1 MSDSKGEPTPPE
13 SPDRKGSGEQA
24 VVPEDEQR
32 RVLADLLA
40 RKVDELAALP
50 EDEKRKEITATVSI
64 FSGPLPTPEAFARYN
79 EVQPDAADRILGMA
93 EKEQEIRHEAQRRA
107 VEAQRG
113 VVEAQRG
120 AIANDRRRIVA
131 ATIIALAVVAVA
143 GMATWLGQAS
153 IAIPLG
159 LAGLLG
165 TVFRRLMARRP
176 GPE

>member
-13 SPDRKGSGEQA
+13 SPDRKDSEEQA
-24 VVPEDEQR
+24 VVPEDERQ

-50 EDEKRKEITATVSI
+50 EDEKRKEITATVSHTQV

-93 EKEQEIRHEAQRRA
+93 EKEQEIRHEAQR
-107 VEAQRG
+107 
-113 VVEAQRG
+113 G
-120 AIANDRRRIVA
+120 AIANDRHRIVA
-131 ATIIALAVVAVA
+131 ATIIALAIVAVA